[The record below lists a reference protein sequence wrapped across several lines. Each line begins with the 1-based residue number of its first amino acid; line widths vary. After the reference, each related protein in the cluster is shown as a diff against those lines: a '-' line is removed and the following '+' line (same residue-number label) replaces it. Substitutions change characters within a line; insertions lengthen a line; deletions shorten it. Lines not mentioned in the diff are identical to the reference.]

1 MRRIASDFPGLS
13 GCCAAQAISASVI
26 CFGIRNAV
34 SGSRPVAGLPP
45 RFFVSELLDIQAD
58 QV

>member
-26 CFGIRNAV
+26 YFGIRNAT
-34 SGSRPVAGLPP
+34 SGSRPVAGLP
-45 RFFVSELLDIQAD
+45 RFFLSVLVDIRTF
-58 QV
+58 